1 MSILSSMTILIL
13 KQFSI
18 PGLQSRA
25 TIQDNTITTSP
36 SALRVAS
43 SEFVVRNVG
52 NEALSISSLTCM
64 MTWNQIL
71 LMRKVNWK
79 IWMKSKI
86 LHSRTV
92 EDDIISGICV
102 PCQLRNFDMINVNRI
117 PTANW
122 QTKYCRKKLSWLDH
136 SFKIGSHV
144 IVSGDGV
151 RGRLLLATQKCAF
164 PW

>member
-1 MSILSSMTILIL
+1 MSLWRAEFQQNAEKVSLSFANPAILLSA
-13 KQFSI
+13 
-18 PGLQSRA
+18 GLQSRA

-71 LMRKVNWK
+71 LMRKVSWE

-117 PTANW
+117 PTAN
-122 QTKYCRKKLSWLDH
+122 
-136 SFKIGSHV
+136 
-144 IVSGDGV
+144 
-151 RGRLLLATQKCAF
+151 
-164 PW
+164 